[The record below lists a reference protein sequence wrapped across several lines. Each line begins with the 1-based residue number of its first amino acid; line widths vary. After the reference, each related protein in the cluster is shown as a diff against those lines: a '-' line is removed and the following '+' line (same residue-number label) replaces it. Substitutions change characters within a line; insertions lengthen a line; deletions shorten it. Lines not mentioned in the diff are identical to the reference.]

1 MKKADVLMKIQLF
14 ENALNKLKE
23 SVNECKTELERDG
36 VIQRFEFTVELFWK
50 TLKAILEYQG
60 VECFSPRNCIK
71 EAFKA
76 NIIEDDEIFL
86 DMLEDR
92 SLSSHIYDE
101 RTAKEIFNRIK
112 NVYVKVLGK
121 LNLREKI

>member
-1 MKKADVLMKIQLF
+1 MKKTDVLIKIQLF

-36 VIQRFEFTVELFWK
+36 VIQRFEFTIELLWK
-50 TLKAILEYQG
+50 TLKTILEYQG

-92 SLSSHIYDE
+92 NLSSHIYDE
-101 RTAKEIFNRIK
+101 HTAKEIFNRIK
-112 NVYVKVLGK
+112 SVYVEVLEK